1 MIMTPQIRKIGHPYE
16 LKVINQVFIRL
27 NAAAFIKFFVI
38 PVRCLFKI
46 QFFFLERK
54 LNERALKYTHF
65 EPKNIVLNE
74 GKFPKLDW
82 AKLPFIGLVFWLY
95 SFELW
100 MYWSDLKHWGPFV
113 FYEVEGAGGICW
125 SPITNYHGPPP
136 LSPHFFSRPPP
147 TDGDFWDDSPFQKR
161 HYHNETWHAY
171 ILQCTIWFVFSVQC
185 KAVDN
190 SFYRCSSH
198 FC

>member
-46 QFFFLERK
+46 QFFFFLERK

-74 GKFPKLDW
+74 GKFPKLD
-82 AKLPFIGLVFWLY
+82 
-95 SFELW
+95 
-100 MYWSDLKHWGPFV
+100 
-113 FYEVEGAGGICW
+113 
-125 SPITNYHGPPP
+125 
-136 LSPHFFSRPPP
+136 
-147 TDGDFWDDSPFQKR
+147 
-161 HYHNETWHAY
+161 
-171 ILQCTIWFVFSVQC
+171 
-185 KAVDN
+185 
-190 SFYRCSSH
+190 
-198 FC
+198 

>member
-125 SPITNYHGPPP
+125 SPITNYHGPPHSVLIFSHALPHRRWFLGWLP
-136 LSPHFFSRPPP
+136 LS
-147 TDGDFWDDSPFQKR
+147 K
-161 HYHNETWHAY
+161 ETLSQWNLTCIY
-171 ILQCTIWFVFSVQC
+171 F
-185 KAVDN
+185 AVYN
-190 SFYRCSSH
+190 MICIFCSM
-198 FC
+198 

>member
-65 EPKNIVLNE
+65 EPKNIILNE

-113 FYEVEGAGGICW
+113 FYEVGGAGGICW
-125 SPITNYHGPPP
+125 SPITNYHGPPTQSSFFLTPPPHRRWFLGWLP
-136 LSPHFFSRPPP
+136 LS
-147 TDGDFWDDSPFQKR
+147 K
-161 HYHNETWHAY
+161 ETLSQWNLTC
-171 ILQCTIWFVFSVQC
+171 ICF
-185 KAVDN
+185 AVYN
-190 SFYRCSSH
+190 MICIFCSM
-198 FC
+198 

>member
-38 PVRCLFKI
+38 PVCCLFKI

-113 FYEVEGAGGICW
+113 FYEVGGAGGICW
-125 SPITNYHGPPP
+125 SPITNYHGPPTQ
-136 LSPHFFSRPPP
+136 SSFFLMPPP
-147 TDGDFWDDSPFQKR
+147 QTVIFWDDSPFQKR
-161 HYHNETWHAY
+161 HYHN
-171 ILQCTIWFVFSVQC
+171 
-185 KAVDN
+185 
-190 SFYRCSSH
+190 
-198 FC
+198 